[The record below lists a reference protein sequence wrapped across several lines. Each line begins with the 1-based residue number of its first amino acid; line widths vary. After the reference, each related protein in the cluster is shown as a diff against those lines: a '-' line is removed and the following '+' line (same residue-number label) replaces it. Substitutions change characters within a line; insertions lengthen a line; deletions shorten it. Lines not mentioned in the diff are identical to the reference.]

1 MKKKDYIYILIIFV
15 VGLMVAL
22 ITKGSNTLY
31 GSQTDWLSQ
40 HWALPEYFRT
50 LFYETGELFP
60 NFAPN
65 IGGGQ
70 NIYNF
75 SYYGLLNPIILISYL
90 LPFIK
95 MVDYIMISSILIVIA
110 SGILLYKWLLNNNHS
125 SEVSLIS
132 SLIFMLA
139 NPIIFHSHRHI
150 MFMNYIP
157 FIILGLIGIDKYFN
171 SNKKWLLIVS
181 IFLMIMT
188 SYFYSVGGLIV
199 LGIYS
204 IYKIIDIEKI
214 NFKDFS
220 LKLIKIVLVML
231 LGVIMASIILLPT
244 IGVIVNS
251 RGQLIEE
258 TKLLSLF
265 IPKLNPE
272 ALLYN
277 PYSLGFT
284 GISLISLIYGFFSK
298 DKKTIIL
305 SSIISIIFFLPIFV
319 YLLNGMLYVR
329 YKVLIPFAPLV
340 GLLIAQFLDKSLKKE
355 IKLLPIF
362 LIALIIGFI
371 NMSYG
376 KYVLVYFLDI
386 FIVIC
391 SVCLYYKQKK
401 AVIIYIP
408 LIMLTLINTFA
419 ASTTETFVSKERYNG
434 EFDSK
439 ITNLINETINQDNSY
454 YRFNNLDATL
464 STSNKIY
471 NPKYYQT
478 SLYSSTYS
486 NNYND
491 FFYDTFSNAIPYRNR
506 VITAQS
512 SNILF
517 QTLMGVKYIA
527 TTEDSPIG
535 YRLLKESN
543 GYKIYQNDLVFPLAY
558 ATNNIMSIDDYSKL
572 EYPYRLEP
580 LLNGVVANHSS
591 NYEYS
596 SNIKKIDL
604 NYESFVGENIK
615 LEKTNNIYKIDVS
628 KADKIRLK
636 VNNLNQ
642 NEILIIKFNLLN
654 NPRCSQ
660 GDIGININGIN
671 NVLTCKE
678 WIYHNRNYSF
688 EYILSNNEVI
698 DTLDI
703 NLLKGKYEISDIETY
718 VLNYNVFR
726 EYFDKID
733 GMEVDMEKT
742 IGDYIYGNIKVL
754 KDGYFVTTIPYD
766 KGFTVTLNDQKVDTE
781 IVNNGFLGFP
791 ISKGDYEVKIKFE
804 AQLFKEGILLSS
816 IGFLGFLGIIIYD
829 YRKKRM

>member
-60 NFAPN
+60 NFSPN

-90 LPFIK
+90 LPVIK

-110 SGILLYKWLLNNNHS
+110 SGIILYKWLLNNNHS

-305 SSIISIIFFLPIFV
+305 SLIISIIFFLPIFV

-340 GLLIAQFLDKSLKKE
+340 GLLIAHFLDKSLKKE

-391 SVCLYYKQKK
+391 SVCLYYKHKK

-419 ASTTETFVSKERYNG
+419 ASTTEIFVSKERYND

-517 QTLMGVKYIA
+517 QTLMGVKYIG

-615 LEKTNNIYKIDVS
+615 LEKVNNIYKMDVS
-628 KADKIRLK
+628 KADKIILK

-642 NEILIIKFNLLN
+642 NEILIIRFKLLN

-742 IGDYIYGNIKVL
+742 IGDHIYGNIKVL

-804 AQLFKEGILLSS
+804 APLFKEGILLSS

>member
-1 MKKKDYIYILIIFV
+1 MKKKDYIYILIIFI
-15 VGLMVAL
+15 VGLIVAL
-22 ITKGSNTLY
+22 ISKGSNTLY

-95 MVDYIMISSILIVIA
+95 MVDYIMISSILIVVA

-157 FIILGLIGIDKYFN
+157 FIILGLIGIDKYFK
-171 SNKKWLLIVS
+171 SNKKWLLIMS

-204 IYKIIDIEKI
+204 IHKILDNKQL
-214 NFKDFS
+214 NFKDFTF
-220 LKLIKIVLVML
+220 KLIKIVLIML
-231 LGVIMASIILLPT
+231 VGVAMASIILLPT

-251 RGQLIEE
+251 RGQLIDE

-272 ALLYN
+272 SLLYN

-329 YKVLIPFAPLV
+329 YKVLIPFAPLIA
-340 GLLIAQFLDKSLKKE
+340 LLIANFIDKSIKKE
-355 IKLLPIF
+355 IKLFPVF

-371 NMSYG
+371 NISYG
-376 KYVLVYFLDI
+376 KYVLVYFLDV
-386 FIVIC
+386 FIVLS
-391 SVCLYYKQKK
+391 SVYLYYKKK
-401 AVIIYIP
+401 KTFIIYIP
-408 LIMLTLINTFA
+408 LIILTFINTFA
-419 ASTTETFVSKERYNG
+419 ASTTESFVDKDRYNK
-434 EFDSK
+434 EFDSN
-439 ITNLINETINQDNSY
+439 ITNLINETINHDNSY

-517 QTLMGVKYIA
+517 QTLMGVKYIG
-527 TTEDSPIG
+527 TTGDSPIG
-535 YRLLKESN
+535 YNLLKESK

-558 ATNNIMSIDDYSKL
+558 ATDNIMSIDDYNKL

-580 LLNGVVANHSS
+580 HLSGVIANKPS
-591 NYEYS
+591 NYDYN

-604 NYESFVGENIK
+604 DYESFIGENID
-615 LEKTNNIYKIDVS
+615 LNINNKVYKIDVH
-628 KADKIRLK
+628 KPDKIRL
-636 VNNLNQ
+636 NIDNLNK
-642 NEILIIKFNLLN
+642 NEILIIRFKLLN

-660 GDIGININGIN
+660 GDIEININGIN

-678 WIYHNRNYSF
+678 WIYHNRNYNF
-688 EYILSNNEVI
+688 EYVVSSNEKINV
-698 DTLDI
+698 LDI
-703 NLLKGKYEISDIETY
+703 NLLKGKYEISEVETY

-726 EYFDKID
+726 EYLNKID
-733 GMEVDMEKT
+733 NMEIDMKKT
-742 IGDYIYGNIKVL
+742 GGDYIYGNIKVL

-766 KGFTVTLNDQKVDTE
+766 KGFTVTLNDQVIDTE
-781 IVNNGFLGFP
+781 MVNNGFLGFP
-791 ISKGDYEVKIKFE
+791 INKGDYEVKIKFE
-804 AQLFKEGILLSS
+804 SPLFKEGIFLSG
-816 IGFLGFLGIIIYD
+816 IGLVIFIGIIIDD